1 LGFILNHNQ
10 VFVDGDA
17 MYEIGSA
24 TDVGIKRR
32 GKENQDSMKVVL
44 PGLSNR
50 KPPLLIVADGMGG
63 YEGGVIASQLVIET
77 LGNSYLTADT
87 NEIGYLDILYD
98 GILSAHQAIRMKA
111 KENEVFSQMGST
123 VVAMVLDE
131 NMAYVAN
138 VGDSHAYII
147 NEEKIE
153 QINWDH
159 SLVADELRVGNITR
173 DEVRNY
179 PRKNVLTMSINAKR
193 DEIEPYTASYHLE
206 KDDVILLC
214 SDGLWGPVSE
224 SQIQAVALELDP
236 QRAADKLVEMA
247 NANQGPDNI
256 TVIIARKTKKY
267 STTEDTWKKIDTE
280 ETRPTIEP
288 DSPKP

>member
-1 LGFILNHNQ
+1 
-10 VFVDGDA
+10 

-24 TDVGIKRR
+24 IDVGIKRK
-32 GKENQDSMKVVL
+32 GKENQDSLKVIL
-44 PGLSNR
+44 PGVFNR

-77 LGNSYLTADT
+77 LANHYLAADT
-87 NEIGYLDILYD
+87 KESGYLDILYD
-98 GILSAHQAIRMKA
+98 GILAAHQAIRKKA
-111 KENEVFSQMGST
+111 KENEIYAQMGST
-123 VVAMVLDE
+123 VVAIVLEE

-193 DEIEPYTASYHLE
+193 EEIEPYTASYHLND
-206 KDDVILLC
+206 DDVVLLC

-236 QRAADKLVEMA
+236 QTAANKLVEMA

-256 TVIIARKTKKY
+256 SVIIARKTQKK
-267 STTEDTWKKIDTE
+267 SSAEETWKRIDAE
-280 ETRPTIEP
+280 ETLPTI
-288 DSPKP
+288 DSDITKP

>member
-1 LGFILNHNQ
+1 
-10 VFVDGDA
+10 

-24 TDVGIKRR
+24 TDVGVKRR

-44 PGLSNR
+44 PGIFNR

-63 YEGGVIASQLVIET
+63 YEGGVVASQLVTET
-77 LGNSYLTADT
+77 LANVYLNA
-87 NEIGYLDILYD
+87 NIKESGYLDILYE
-98 GILSAHQAIRMKA
+98 GILQSHQAIRNKA
-111 KENEVFSQMGST
+111 RENEIFSQMGST

-131 NMAYVAN
+131 NMAYIAN

-147 NEEKIE
+147 NEKKIE

-193 DEIEPYTASYHLE
+193 EEIEPYTASYRLE
-206 KDDVILLC
+206 QDDVVLL
-214 SDGLWGPVSE
+214 
-224 SQIQAVALELDP
+224 
-236 QRAADKLVEMA
+236 
-247 NANQGPDNI
+247 
-256 TVIIARKTKKY
+256 
-267 STTEDTWKKIDTE
+267 
-280 ETRPTIEP
+280 
-288 DSPKP
+288 